1 MPEQC
6 HKHRPRINSAP
17 CQCLYIQYRVFF
29 RSMSHRTSA
38 IQELAQRLRNR
49 ANPKKRHPL
58 NGSCSPVRCDNS
70 VLTQQTRG
78 SDPPLRQC
86 CNDVEDAVPTLQ
98 QHRTKASS
106 SPESDTCDTISRLTA
121 IVSHAQYKST
131 NRTHLCRTAY
141 L

>member
-1 MPEQC
+1 MPVSLHTVQGIFQE
-6 HKHRPRINSAP
+6 HEPPYKR
-17 CQCLYIQYRVFF
+17 
-29 RSMSHRTSA
+29 RS
-38 IQELAQRLRNR
+38 R
-49 ANPKKRHPL
+49 AGPASTKPSQPGKKRHPL

-78 SDPPLRQC
+78 SDPPLGQC

-106 SPESDTCDTISRLTA
+106 SPESDTCDTIARLTA
-121 IVSHAQYKST
+121 IVSQAQYKST